1 MGFAAASK
9 FVQLVG
15 LILLLGWP
23 FFAYGIA
30 RPAGLGP
37 VRGGRVMAIALA
49 GWVLVAVAAALD
61 VLRIL
66 QPLFPGLAPGEQWA
80 LVGSFLRHTE
90 VGRWMA
96 ARLPAA
102 AGYLLAL
109 RLLTDAADGASGRGE
124 GSGEPSPAGPDDGS
138 GRPLPRAWVAL
149 AAGWGLLTL
158 GTVSVSG
165 HAGVSL
171 GTVMGGVVDGIH
183 LLAAVAWSGALL
195 GLAAVHARDG
205 AAVGAVL
212 RAAERTSVIG
222 LAAVLALAAT
232 GVVLGAVHIA
242 GMGVAASSVYGR
254 SLGFKLAGVAV
265 VVAIAAGHR
274 WRELPA
280 LRAAAGGGG
289 SALPAIA
296 SFRRRVRMEVV
307 ALVAVLGATAVM
319 TQVWPPSAPG
329 RLAGEQSWT
338 RELGPWAVTLDAVP
352 LEGARM
358 GLRLQVRDAQT
369 GQPVA
374 VEPIHVAMDMETHVM
389 GVVPPRMRPVAPG
402 VYEGT
407 AYLLMPGRW
416 LIDVRLGAGKD
427 APTMTVFTDAAELPL
442 TQRAPLQ
449 IVLRGGAEGAV
460 RLAFG
465 LAVAVV
471 GLWIAVHW
479 VQRLPGDGAW
489 GGVASGLLFFLGGAF
504 WTLHLALNPT
514 TYAVNPVQA
523 AESVAAQA
531 RPLYERHC
539 ASCHGPEGRGDG
551 PSAAGLRP
559 PPADFVVHVGH
570 HREGEFFW
578 LITHGVPRTAMPA
591 FQNVLTDEERWLL
604 ARYVRELGFAGRAA
618 RREAAGPA
626 ELPGAPGVPGT
637 AEE

>member
-1 MGFAAASK
+1 MGFAATGK

-15 LILLLGWP
+15 LILLVGWP

-37 VRGGRVMAIALA
+37 VRGGRVMAVAVA
-49 GWVLVAVAAALD
+49 GWLLVAFAAALD
-61 VLRIL
+61 VYRIL
-66 QPLFPGLAPGEQWA
+66 KPLFPGMAPGEQWA

-109 RLLTDAADGASGRGE
+109 RLLTAAADGPSARDAGAGE
-124 GSGEPSPAGPDDGS
+124 GSAHRPGHAGGA
-138 GRPLPRAWVAL
+138 RPLPRTSVAL
-149 AAGWGLLTL
+149 TAGWGLFTL
-158 GTVSVSG
+158 WTVSVSG

-171 GTVMGGVVDGIH
+171 GPVMGGIADGIH
-183 LLAAVAWSGALL
+183 LVAAVAWTGALL
-195 GLAAVHARDG
+195 GLALVTPGDG
-205 AAVGAVL
+205 ARASSVL
-212 RAAERTSVIG
+212 RAAERTSVLG

-232 GVVLGAVHIA
+232 GVVLGAVHMA
-242 GMGVAASSVYGR
+242 GVGVAISSVYGR
-254 SLGFKLAGVAV
+254 SLGLKLAGVAV
-265 VVAIAAGHR
+265 VVAVAAGHR

-280 LRAAAGGGG
+280 LRAAVAGT
-289 SALPAIA
+289 SPALPALTG
-296 SFRRRVRMEVV
+296 FRRRVRMEVV
-307 ALVAVLGATAVM
+307 AVVAVLAATAVM

-329 RLAGEQSWT
+329 RLAAEQSWT
-338 RELGPWAVTLDAVP
+338 RELGPWAVTLDAFP
-352 LEGARM
+352 LDGARM
-358 GLRLQVRDAQT
+358 GLRLQVADGQT

-402 VYEGT
+402 VYEGS

-416 LIDVRLGAGKD
+416 QIDVRLGTGSD
-427 APTMTVFTDAAELPL
+427 TRTMTVFTDADELPL
-442 TQRAPLQ
+442 TERAPLQ
-449 IVLRGGAEGAV
+449 IVLRGSAEGVV
-460 RLAFG
+460 RLVFG
-465 LAVAVV
+465 LAVAVA

-504 WTLHLALNPT
+504 WILHLALNPT

-523 AESVAAQA
+523 SASVAAEA

-591 FQNVLTDEERWLL
+591 FQSVLTDEERWLL

-618 RREAAGPA
+618 RREA
-626 ELPGAPGVPGT
+626 PGSPGSTDTPD
-637 AEE
+637 E